1 MTTPTPSP
9 RRDNE
14 ATNDLLDGV
23 AGQLR
28 AGDNARPDSG
38 TGDYARPDSGI
49 DYARPDSGN
58 VNARPDSG
66 NVNARPDSGID
77 FTGPDSGNANARPD
91 SGIDNA
97 RSDSGNGETTPVDG
111 NTSPL
116 GSIRD
121 RTVPEPPFLNE
132 WMLQQRQWML
142 QQRQLE
148 ELMATVNAQAETIN
162 SLRNEL
168 QAKSLDATPIDMTQG
183 MRHVHFSSNNSR
195 RDTMFS
201 NIIPPSTP
209 GAKDKITVTSP
220 TGDDQLSNDTTKAI
234 AKQILDA
241 KKSTKEFPAWQ
252 PSKESLHHFML
263 TKALP
268 IMEALGIS
276 YLAYLVDKRFD
287 KNKDAI
293 DAALKTAQLRKHIT
307 VGDKDARA
315 QEEAIFY
322 NLLCK
327 AIPNATTYARNIH
340 MSDKECGTKLYNAL
354 REANTPPDAVRRGQ
368 LEKLINVVAEK
379 PLPQTRTSFVDK
391 INELQVLIGEHE
403 CITEKEYDWT
413 VLAPTIIRCMVKPTS
428 GPAWHAFQTVN
439 VLTWMSELENGTFNW
454 HTFNKQCMT
463 VAHLLDSAQQSP
475 SANFVKGQ
483 GERGNEK
490 KKWCDFHHKWCSHST
505 KECEAKK
512 RHANKQSDGDRNKPK
527 KDDKQE
533 KDKKDDKQE
542 KDKKNKDGIPPGI
555 ICKYCKKTGH
565 MMSNCPKRRHDEEN
579 DGSINFASCES

>member
-14 ATNDLLDGV
+14 ATSDLLDGV

-38 TGDYARPDSGI
+38 TGE
-49 DYARPDSGN
+49 YARPDSGN
-58 VNARPDSG
+58 VNARTDSE
-66 NVNARPDSGID
+66 
-77 FTGPDSGNANARPD
+77 
-91 SGIDNA
+91 
-97 RSDSGNGETTPVDG
+97 SGNGETTPVDG

-121 RTVPEPPFLNE
+121 HAVPEPPSLTE
-132 WMLQQRQWML
+132 WMLHK
-142 QQRQLE
+142 RQLE

-162 SLRNEL
+162 NLLVRNELL
-168 QAKSLDATPIDMTQG
+168 QAKSLDATSIDMTQG

-368 LEKLINVVAEK
+368 LEKLINAAAEK

-413 VLAPTIIRCMVKPTS
+413 TLAPTIIRCMVKPTS

-454 HTFNKQCMT
+454 HTFNNRCC
-463 VAHLLDSAQQSP
+463 
-475 SANFVKGQ
+475 F
-483 GERGNEK
+483 
-490 KKWCDFHHKWCSHST
+490 
-505 KECEAKK
+505 
-512 RHANKQSDGDRNKPK
+512 
-527 KDDKQE
+527 
-533 KDKKDDKQE
+533 
-542 KDKKNKDGIPPGI
+542 
-555 ICKYCKKTGH
+555 
-565 MMSNCPKRRHDEEN
+565 
-579 DGSINFASCES
+579 